1 MATHHSSMNDWAHE
15 AIQHDKRRP
24 MMLGVAAL
32 AGVAI
37 VILLMLFAITQM
49 AGAW

>member
-1 MATHHSSMNDWAHE
+1 MPTHHDTRNDWAHD

-24 MMLGVAAL
+24 MLLGAAAL

-37 VILLMLFAITQM
+37 VILLMLLAITQM